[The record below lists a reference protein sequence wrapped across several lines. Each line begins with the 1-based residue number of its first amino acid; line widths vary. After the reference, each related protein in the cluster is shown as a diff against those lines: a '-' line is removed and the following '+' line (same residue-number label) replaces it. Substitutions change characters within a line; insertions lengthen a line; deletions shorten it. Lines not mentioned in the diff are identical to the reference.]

1 MISRWG
7 PELDELAED
16 LSEIS
21 KQKIL
26 FKQISILLTA
36 VLLAKTTF
44 RPWLYL
50 RQRRG

>member
-21 KQKIL
+21 KQKSPLMKIIFFL
-26 FKQISILLTA
+26 GYVESDIN
-36 VLLAKTTF
+36 
-44 RPWLYL
+44 
-50 RQRRG
+50 

>member
-21 KQKIL
+21 KQNSPLMKIII
-26 FKQISILLTA
+26 F
-36 VLLAKTTF
+36 
-44 RPWLYL
+44 L
-50 RQRRG
+50 RDLESGIN